1 MALMTH
7 WWPVYLL
14 GRVVS
19 QRLLVLCSFVLCHGD
34 KTDLAVATL
43 RNGLDLQKSSLHS
56 VISVHFTSGQLTT
69 VSSQS
74 GQRQPGAVLVRDAE
88 HIGKDEDWRRAT
100 SGKGVV
106 FPQVWGVSCALPSSW
121 DTVEL
126 AQDMPSW
133 CDGPYSV
140 RESNS
145 KQWSGEKVTQ
155 LVLILIPSPP
165 SELPASEPSFS
176 LSTWNL

>member
-106 FPQVWGVSCALPSSW
+106 FPPKSGVSAVPFHHPGILLNLLRTCPHGVMVHTQWEKAI
-121 DTVEL
+121 
-126 AQDMPSW
+126 A
-133 CDGPYSV
+133 
-140 RESNS
+140 SN
-145 KQWSGEKVTQ
+145 GMEKK
-155 LVLILIPSPP
+155 LHNW
-165 SELPASEPSFS
+165 F
-176 LSTWNL
+176 LS